1 MKSTIIQRTNNLRP
15 RIIVAGSSATNM
27 VIRAH
32 NHPVPGEMVMGGQFF
47 TTPGGKGANQ
57 AVTAARL
64 GAAVTFLSKIGN
76 DLFGRQAIQQLM
88 EEGINTDHI
97 VSDQR
102 LPSGVAFITVD
113 ADARSSM
120 TIAPGANSAF
130 LPRELLPATALI
142 RQADYMLLQLDIPEE
157 TVLEAAKIAAGFG
170 VPVMLDPSPVYTC
183 SEALLQY
190 VTILTPN
197 RIAAARLSGIP
208 ITGMDAAVEAA
219 GIICAKG
226 AKAVVMTLGA
236 EGALVLQ
243 GDQLKIIPPVAVEAV
258 DTTAAGDVFNGAL
271 AVALAEHKS
280 MQEAADFA
288 TRAASIAITRWG
300 AQTAAP
306 YRREVEKRFF
316 HTSSASV

>member
-1 MKSTIIQRTNNLRP
+1 MKSTIIQTTQNPRP
-15 RIIVAGSSATNM
+15 RIVVAGSSATNM

-32 NHPVPGEMVMGGQFF
+32 NHPVPGEMVMGEQFF

-88 EEGINTDHI
+88 EEGINTNHI
-97 VSDQR
+97 LSDQR

-130 LPRELLPATALI
+130 LAHELPAATEAI
-142 RQADYMLLQLDIPEE
+142 RQADYLLLQLDIPEE
-157 TVLEAAKIAAGFG
+157 TVLQAARIAVDAG
-170 VPVMLDPSPVYTC
+170 VPVMLDPSPAYAC
-183 SEALLQY
+183 SDALLQQ
-190 VTILTPN
+190 VTTLTPN
-197 RIAAARLSGIP
+197 RIGASRLSGIQV
-208 ITGMDAAVEAA
+208 TGMDSAVEAA
-219 GIICAKG
+219 GILYRKG
-226 AKAVVMTLGA
+226 VKAVVMTLGA

-243 GDQLKIIPPVAVEAV
+243 GDELHIIPAVAVNAV

-271 AVALAEHKS
+271 AVALAEHRS
-280 MQEAADFA
+280 LQEAATFA
-288 TRAASIAITRWG
+288 CRAAAIAITRWG

-306 YRREVEKRFF
+306 YRREMEKKIF
-316 HTSSASV
+316 HTSNASV

>member
-1 MKSTIIQRTNNLRP
+1 MKSTIIQTTQNPRP
-15 RIIVAGSSATNM
+15 RIVVAGSSATNM

-32 NHPVPGEMVMGGQFF
+32 NHPVPGEMVMGEQFF

-88 EEGINTDHI
+88 EEGINTNHI
-97 VSDQR
+97 LSDQR

-130 LPRELLPATALI
+130 LAHELPAATEAV
-142 RQADYMLLQLDIPEE
+142 RQADYLLLQLDIPEE
-157 TVLEAAKIAAGFG
+157 TVLQAARMAVAAG
-170 VPVMLDPSPVYTC
+170 VPVMLDPSPAYAC
-183 SEALLQY
+183 SDELLQQ

-197 RIAAARLSGIP
+197 RIGASRLSGIQV
-208 ITGMDAAVEAA
+208 TGMDSAVEAA
-219 GIICAKG
+219 GILYRKG
-226 AKAVVMTLGA
+226 VKAVVMTLGA

-243 GDQLKIIPPVAVEAV
+243 GDQLSVIPAVAVSAV

-271 AVALAEHKS
+271 AVALAEHRS
-280 MQEAADFA
+280 LQEAATFA
-288 TRAASIAITRWG
+288 CRAAAIAITRWG

-306 YRREVEKRFF
+306 YRREMEKKIF